1 MLGKVIGC
9 SAILSLTTLLLPS
22 ASCEDARITARHF
35 RMGFTGFP
43 HGTGLGFGSDFDRSD
58 GSAPLSDSER
68 FDKSVC
74 FLVLFS
80 RRR

>member
-1 MLGKVIGC
+1 MIPDRRRAIFIE
-9 SAILSLTTLLLPS
+9 SAGEPDS
-22 ASCEDARITARHF
+22 
-35 RMGFTGFP
+35 
-43 HGTGLGFGSDFDRSD
+43 GTGLGFGSDFDRSD